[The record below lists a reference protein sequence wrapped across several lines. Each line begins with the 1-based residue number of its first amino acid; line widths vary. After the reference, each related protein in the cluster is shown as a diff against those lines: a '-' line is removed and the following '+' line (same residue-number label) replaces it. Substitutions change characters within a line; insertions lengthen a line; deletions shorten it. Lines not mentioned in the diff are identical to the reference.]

1 MRTMR
6 FLGIVVSCVVL
17 AGWLGAQ
24 GTSSE
29 TGGMRGVVKDEQGSP
44 LPGVNIT
51 VSSPA
56 QMGTSSATTNVDGA
70 FRLTLLPIG
79 TYSLVAE
86 IPGFQS
92 VKRDGLIVSVGV
104 TITVN
109 LSMTAATI
117 QEQVSVVA
125 VSPLID
131 VKTSKSAQTLNLEL
145 LQNVPISRDV
155 FAAVALM
162 PGTVYGAIT
171 PARTAAYTT
180 SIKGSGVANN
190 VLGVDG
196 FYANDVDNSLPQG
209 TKFDFNVMQEVEVVT
224 GGMPAEIGTA
234 SGGFVNIVT
243 KAGGNKFT
251 GVVQAFYDSKDF
263 STVVLP
269 EEQLRAMGL
278 GKPAVA
284 VYAYDLSVSLGGP
297 IIKDKLWFFAS
308 GRYYADKRGSG
319 FKAWTDPTG
328 VFHDEY
334 DLNSH
339 APEGYM
345 KLSFQPMKSLR
356 ISLTGNM
363 RWEYNNSAQ
372 SGLYNP
378 IEASSY
384 RDPWRYY
391 SILPV
396 VTLIPNANT
405 IIEARAGYLGND
417 MYFPTYHP
425 ELPYNRDRYTG
436 YTFGSTERELWT
448 GRPGKQASLHVTRF
462 QDSLLGGD
470 HEIKAGIEYVY
481 GAREDTIW
489 KKEPL
494 QWWWYNGSPYYYRG
508 LYKLTGPH
516 PLYGDGYIGLYVA
529 GVDRAGAAGD
539 IVNVHRWGAYVQ
551 DSMTIKNRLTINFGI
566 RFDRTMAGYPE
577 IKKGRS
583 GGIAVAVGEA
593 VFKPVYGFNCYEEYR
608 QPGVDD
614 LINWSIFN
622 PRLGITYDVFG
633 NGKTAAKLSIGRY
646 SDWLPGM
653 TLGSAHPLYYK
664 YYYFYWTDLNNNG
677 IPDAP
682 PVDKYV
688 SDPST
693 SPLEML
699 PSYWRQKISEG
710 IKSPYD
716 DQIVVGINHELMPNF
731 RLGLSYQYKKKS
743 NIMDDGL
750 INTANGQFWYNPDS
764 GYWVPFTTTVPA
776 LDIFPAQKVTMYF
789 TKAGAPSQFRSMT
802 NLPEA
807 FRKYSGFEI
816 TFEKRMSSG
825 WQLGGSITLSK
836 TWGNYG
842 GDYGGAAGAQ
852 SAGNNANWFVNGVGR
867 LGEDKPL
874 IMKLYGTFYLP
885 YGLLASFYYNYYNGA
900 PWARTVTVIPPTAW
914 ATANGVNPLLT
925 YAVNLEEP
933 GARRYYTYQNCDFR
947 LEKKFGL
954 GKIGEF
960 GVFVDV
966 FNLFGHNYVDITQN
980 PAGTWRPTDNNV
992 TTGTYTVGGTYK
1004 AITGITNLSRV
1015 FRLSLRYTF

>member
-1 MRTMR
+1 MNRKR
-6 FLGIVVSCVVL
+6 GLWVAVSCLLL
-17 AGWLGAQ
+17 ASWLGAQ

-29 TGGMRGVVKDEQGSP
+29 TGGIRGVVKDEQGNA

-56 QMGTSSATTNVDGA
+56 QMGTTSATTNVDGA

-86 IPGFQS
+86 LPGFQT
-92 VKRDGLIVSVGV
+92 VKRDGLIVRLGA

-109 LSMTAATI
+109 LAMPAATI
-117 QEQVSVVA
+117 QEQVNVVA
-125 VSPLID
+125 VSPLVD
-131 VKTSKSAQTLNLEL
+131 VKTSKSSQTLNLEL
-145 LQNVPISRDV
+145 LQNIPVARDV
-155 FAAVALM
+155 FAAVALT
-162 PGTVYGAIT
+162 PGTVYGEIT

-190 VLGVDG
+190 ILAVDG

-209 TKFDFNVMQEVEVVT
+209 TKFDFNVLQEVEVVT
-224 GGMPAEIGTA
+224 GGMPAEIGTT
-234 SGGFVNIVT
+234 SGGFINIVT
-243 KAGGNKFT
+243 KAGGNAFT
-251 GVVQAFYDSKDF
+251 GVLQGFYDSQDF
-263 STVVLP
+263 STIVLP

-284 VYAYDLSVSLGGP
+284 VFAYDLSGSLGGP
-297 IIKDKLWFFAS
+297 VIKDKMWFFVN
-308 GRYYADKRGSG
+308 GRYYQDKRGSG
-319 FKAWTDPTG
+319 FKPWTDPTG
-328 VFHDEY
+328 VFHGDY
-334 DLNSH
+334 DLLSH
-339 APEGYM
+339 APEGYL
-345 KLSFQPMKSLR
+345 KLSYQPMKALR

-363 RWEYNNSAQ
+363 RWEFNNSAQ

-384 RDPWRYY
+384 RDPWRYF

-396 VTLIPNANT
+396 VTWIPNPNM
-405 IIEARAGYLGND
+405 IVEARVGYLGND

-462 QDSLLGGD
+462 QDNLLGGD
-470 HEIKAGIEYVY
+470 HEIKAGVEWAY

-508 LYKLTGPH
+508 LYNLTGPH

-539 IVNVHRWGAYVQ
+539 IVHTNRLGAYIQ
-551 DSMTIKNRLTINFGI
+551 DSVTIKNRLTINLGF
-566 RFDRTMAGYPE
+566 RFDKTTASYPE
-577 IKKGRS
+577 IHKGRS
-583 GGIAVAVGEA
+583 GGIAVAVGDA
-593 VFKPVYGFNCYEEYR
+593 VFKSTYGFNPYEEYR

-614 LINWSIFN
+614 LINWSIIN
-622 PRLGITYDVFG
+622 PRLGVTYDVFG
-633 NGKTAAKLSIGRY
+633 DGKTAVKVNIGRY

-677 IPDAP
+677 VPDAP
-682 PVDKYV
+682 PLDSYK

-699 PSYWRQKISEG
+699 PSFWRQKISKG

-716 DQIVVGINHELMPNF
+716 DQLLVGINHEILPNF

-743 NIMDDGL
+743 GIMDDAL
-750 INTANGQFWYNPDS
+750 INTANGQFWYKPNS

-776 LDIFPAQKVTMYF
+776 LDIFPAQTLTMYF
-789 TKAGAPSQFRSMT
+789 PRADAPSNFYSLT
-802 NLPEA
+802 NLSEA
-807 FRKYSGFEI
+807 YRKYSGVEF
-816 TFEKRMSSG
+816 TFEKRMSNG
-825 WQLGGSITLSK
+825 WQLGGSVSISK
-836 TWGNYG
+836 SWGNYS

-852 SAGNNANWFVNGVGR
+852 SAGNSANWLVNNAGR
-867 LGEDKPL
+867 LPEDKPL
-874 IMKLYGTFYLP
+874 IMKLYGTFNIP
-885 YGLLASFYYNYYNGA
+885 YGLVASFYYNYYDGA
-900 PWARTVTVIPPTAW
+900 PWARTVTVTPPSAW
-914 ATANGVNPLLT
+914 ATANGVNTLLT
-925 YAVNLEEP
+925 YTVNTEQP

-947 LEKKFGL
+947 LEKRFGL
-954 GKIGEF
+954 GKLGSV

-966 FNLFGHNYVDITQN
+966 FNLLGHNFVNVTQN

-992 TTGTYTVGGTYK
+992 TTGTYTVTGTYK
-1004 AITGITNLSRV
+1004 AVTSVTNLSRV
-1015 FRLSLRYTF
+1015 FRLSVRYTF